1 MVNAQYAM
9 AQVVSLLEM
18 KNTRKFRPGMINR
31 QTLYLVEIVVDRP

>member
-18 KNTRKFRPGMINR
+18 RNTRKFWLGMINR